1 MPGPA
6 PFRTYF
12 IIWFGIP
19 FLVLMLLLAGG
30 SLFWE
35 VRAIARLR
43 DQVASLSRE
52 NAQLLRRVDDLTR
65 AQPVAP
71 AEQPSAPAG
80 RAPRPVTD
88 AATAEALSTA
98 EQQVRQLH
106 DSLAAS
112 NTEAAH
118 LQAKV
123 ADLESHAESA
133 VEENRRLSAA
143 VEEGRKNLEDAN
155 QTMEALQ
162 AQLKVNSAR
171 MADLEN
177 LNARLKEEAAAGKQ
191 SSTQAQQTVSDL
203 AGIFR
208 RREMYLNNI
217 LRRYKEITEQYRAMV
232 GVRDGRDPQASPLSS
247 PDLSRIQNAI
257 ALADEDLKQISALN
271 AQAERLQKK
280 LTVK

>member
-19 FLVLMLLLAGG
+19 LLVLMLVVAGG

-71 AEQPSAPAG
+71 PELPSATAG

-112 NTEAAH
+112 NAEAAH
-118 LQAKV
+118 LHAKI

-133 VEENRRLSAA
+133 AEENRRLSTA
-143 VEEGRKNLEDAN
+143 VEERRKNLEDAD
-155 QTMEALQ
+155 QTMETLR
-162 AQLKVNSAR
+162 AQLNVNSAR
-171 MADLEN
+171 LADVEN
-177 LNARLKEEAAAGKQ
+177 LNARLKEEVAAGRQ
-191 SSTQAQQTVSDL
+191 SSAQVQQTVADL
-203 AGIFR
+203 AGIYR

-217 LRRYKEITEQYRAMV
+217 LRRYKEITEQYRAMA

-257 ALADEDLKQISALN
+257 ALTDEDLKQITALN